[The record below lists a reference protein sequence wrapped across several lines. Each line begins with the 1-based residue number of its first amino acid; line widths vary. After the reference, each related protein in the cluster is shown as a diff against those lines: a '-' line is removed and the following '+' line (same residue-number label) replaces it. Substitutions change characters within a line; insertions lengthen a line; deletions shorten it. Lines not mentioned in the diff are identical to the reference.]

1 MRIRNARLLSGMA
14 ISAALLSGCVQP
26 IAQNNSSA
34 DQQSE
39 IVTPWGTTVAAPS
52 SQGTAKSGQNGQS
65 ALVTAPKPAITD
77 MQRQQ
82 IDEARIALD
91 ILDRMAQRCVQQN
104 DPAACNTLQT
114 NWPTLSQ
121 QLHKSLAVITGN
133 NMTGMS
139 SSGAPMMNDPII
151 SPTASSAK
159 NPPQSPAQNPAQSNT
174 IPGTDGA
181 PTMEKV
187 IPMTSQPSDG

>member
-1 MRIRNARLLSGMA
+1 MTIRNARLLSGLI
-14 ISAALLSGCVQP
+14 ISAAMLSGCVQP
-26 IAQNNSSA
+26 TAQSNPPA
-34 DQQSE
+34 GQQPE
-39 IVTPWGTTVAAPS
+39 IVTPWGTTVAASS
-52 SQGTAKSGQNGQS
+52 SQSAVKPAQNGQS

-121 QLHKSLAVITGN
+121 QLHKSLAIITGN

-139 SSGAPMMNDPII
+139 SSGAPMMSDPTI
-151 SPTASSAK
+151 SPAK
-159 NPPQSPAQNPAQSNT
+159 TPAQTPAQSNA
-174 IPGTDGA
+174 IPGTNGA